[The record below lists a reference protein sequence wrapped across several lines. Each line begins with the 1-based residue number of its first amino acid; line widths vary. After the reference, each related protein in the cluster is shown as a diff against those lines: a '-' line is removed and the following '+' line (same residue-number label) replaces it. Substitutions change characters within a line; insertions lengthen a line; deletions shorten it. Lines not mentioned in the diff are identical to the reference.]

1 MDIGYLCRFCLS
13 TSDNNMCKIQECDIF
28 SKIRTFLTIDISID
42 ESLPNK
48 LCNECIKKISD
59 MTKFCLT
66 VQENEN
72 KLRKYLK
79 DGTLHDYYLNFTN
92 NVPIKAEEIEPIIF
106 CDSQCIKNEGS
117 NTELATEKC
126 KIKSKRKLNKAQNKD
141 NNLDYNNQKDEELA
155 DHFNSNHSSSD
166 DDTTLSTIKIEK
178 ELHTAPTEIQNKK
191 RHRKKRK
198 ANNSMLL
205 NEPHHT
211 IDTNKESV
219 KQFTCLTCLKPCDS
233 QTDLNKHYHKEHL
246 NKNISTKYTE
256 KDVDGNIMYGCD
268 ICEENF
274 STKKDILKHVDSHN
288 DERPLI
294 CKLCGRTYKTVME
307 IIRHARVHSGV
318 KLQCSY
324 NCGYSTAYQGA
335 LKEHENRHQSVHKYT
350 CEKCGKGF
358 NVKTWYEQHQN
369 IHTGLKPFVCSICG
383 LAFHMARYLTAHRS
397 SMHPQSSSVKRY
409 ICVHCGQKCDS
420 ANSLS
425 LHLEEHGINKEK
437 EFLCDF
443 CGKILSSADQLKYHH
458 RMHSGVKPYSCSI
471 CNKSFAKRY
480 NVKVHMT
487 SHSGEKIHSCPRC
500 GKRYAQRSTLL
511 QHLKRHHAGTSPE
524 RTA

>member
-1 MDIGYLCRFCLS
+1 
-13 TSDNNMCKIQECDIF
+13 MCKIQECDIF
-28 SKIRTFLTIDISID
+28 SEIRTFLTIDISTD

-59 MTKFCLT
+59 MTKFCST
-66 VQENEN
+66 VQENED

-79 DGTLHDYYLNFTN
+79 DGTLQDYYLNFTN
-92 NVPIKAEEIEPIIF
+92 NVPKEEKIEPIIF
-106 CDSQCIKNEGS
+106 CD
-117 NTELATEKC
+117 
-126 KIKSKRKLNKAQNKD
+126 R
-141 NNLDYNNQKDEELA
+141 
-155 DHFNSNHSSSD
+155 
-166 DDTTLSTIKIEK
+166 
-178 ELHTAPTEIQNKK
+178 
-191 RHRKKRK
+191 
-198 ANNSMLL
+198 
-205 NEPHHT
+205 
-211 IDTNKESV
+211 
-219 KQFTCLTCLKPCDS
+219 
-233 QTDLNKHYHKEHL
+233 
-246 NKNISTKYTE
+246 
-256 KDVDGNIMYGCD
+256 
-268 ICEENF
+268 
-274 STKKDILKHVDSHN
+274 
-288 DERPLI
+288 
-294 CKLCGRTYKTVME
+294 RTYKTVME

-420 ANSLS
+420 AYSLS

-511 QHLKRHHAGTSPE
+511 QHLKRHHAGTSPD